1 MEKTLSLKFFRDF
14 YRIPRTVGI
23 GWCILVEHSP
33 NGETVRLG
41 VSLPADNKA
50 IDVAARQ
57 FIQLGLPALVTYN
70 AYPAVRKIEGDE
82 VVFSGSGYEIKV
94 PKTYVADIYYRSVYS
109 KEMVQDTLL

>member
-1 MEKTLSLKFFRDF
+1 MEQTLSLKFFRDF

-23 GWCILVEHSP
+23 GWCIIVERSAT
-33 NGETVRLG
+33 GENVRLG
-41 VSLPADNKA
+41 VSLPANNKV

-57 FIQLGLPALVTYN
+57 FIQIGLPTLVTYH
-70 AYPAVRKIEGDE
+70 AYPAVRKVEGDE

-94 PKTYVADIYYRSVYS
+94 PKTYVTDIYYRSVYS